1 MCINHRKELNHL
13 PSMSITAR
21 ESNSSIV
28 ICRSFWNHSS
38 VNTNPS
44 NCASFLWDR
53 KSHRQ
58 IDTSEDVKKTI
69 STEENLHAADEW
81 MRDIRVKNDDEEVFR
96 RCGGPWISSLHWH
109 QPENYLTGWL
119 LKCVFSYSF
128 LFIENFKFHRFDD
141 CLRHNRNMKKLRFGV
156 LTTYA
161 FILHKMFEN
170 RFYIHLELALHT
182 WCVYYGSDSPM

>member
-21 ESNSSIV
+21 ESNSAIV

-69 STEENLHAADEW
+69 STEENHHAAEEW
-81 MRDIRVKNDDEEVFR
+81 MRRYPCEK
-96 RCGGPWISSLHWH
+96 WWWSSVSQMWRAV
-109 QPENYLTGWL
+109 NFIASLTSAG
-119 LKCVFSYSF
+119 
-128 LFIENFKFHRFDD
+128 
-141 CLRHNRNMKKLRFGV
+141 KLS
-156 LTTYA
+156 
-161 FILHKMFEN
+161 HC
-170 RFYIHLELALHT
+170 LALEMRILIFLSIYWEFQIPSLWWLFT
-182 WCVYYGSDSPM
+182 S